1 MPPIE
6 LHPRRKRSFPP
17 GRDADRP
24 EPDPFDIF
32 ETLEE
37 VRPAI
42 QDEGRFYPRLAQI
55 PRNRERELELALKD
69 QWKEL
74 SARCIQVADL
84 CNAQQQQAA
93 ELQTARTA
101 LADLEQCVGLLQA
114 ALSQQESETAAA
126 RETLAQAEQDRAA
139 LRRELAAVKSGVAQW
154 HRHAS
159 ELRAAYE
166 ARGATLES
174 MREKIESLELQL
186 TAKTAEAENLATPI
200 EEERKQHRAELT
212 QQRVRCEIEISRV
225 TRLLEE
231 REQQLETLQGTHSQ
245 VAKRYHELAQAAES
259 HEIAQKTAREHA
271 KSQAELIQVLEA
283 LLKVER
289 ETAERKT
296 AELAAALEHE
306 RAARADAERSSATMR
321 KDIVSL
327 LPKLVARRG
336 DAEAGAPAKH
346 EDAA

>member
-1 MPPIE
+1 M
-6 LHPRRKRSFPP
+6 
-17 GRDADRP
+17 
-24 EPDPFDIF
+24 
-32 ETLEE
+32 
-37 VRPAI
+37 
-42 QDEGRFYPRLAQI
+42 
-55 PRNRERELELALKD
+55 
-69 QWKEL
+69 
-74 SARCIQVADL
+74 
-84 CNAQQQQAA
+84 
-93 ELQTARTA
+93 
-101 LADLEQCVGLLQA
+101 
-114 ALSQQESETAAA
+114 
-126 RETLAQAEQDRAA
+126 
-139 LRRELAAVKSGVAQW
+139 
-154 HRHAS
+154 
-159 ELRAAYE
+159 
-166 ARGATLES
+166 
-174 MREKIESLELQL
+174 
-186 TAKTAEAENLATPI
+186 
-200 EEERKQHRAELT
+200 
-212 QQRVRCEIEISRV
+212 RCEIEISRI

-289 ETAERKT
+289 ETAERKI